1 MSASTCGEITY
12 RLVGVSSDGSFYMT
26 GGYKSIIEL
35 DGLDLTSMTGSPLDI
50 QCGKR
55 INLKLTSGSV
65 NSLTDGASGSQKGC
79 IVCKGHLEFK
89 GERALTVKGNASHAI
104 YAKEYI
110 EMSNCNLSVT
120 GADKDGMNCNQY
132 FTMKSGSLTID
143 NVGDDGI
150 QVAYKDET
158 DREAEDTGAITIK
171 GGILNVKV
179 AAAAAKGVKCEGSMI
194 ITGGDITASVLGHGI
209 WDSAKNKTKAS
220 ACLASDTDIT
230 IDGGTLSLTATGGG
244 GKGINCDGVFMMNS
258 GSVSIST
265 TGGIVTYVNG
275 VLSTNYTGNTDRIAS
290 DMKSS
295 PKGIKA
301 DSDVV
306 INGGDINITTTG
318 NGGEGIESKSQLTI
332 NNGYIVITAK
342 DDAINSSSHMYI
354 KGGNITAISTSNDG
368 LDSNGNLY
376 IESGYIMTFGAK
388 SPECGLD
395 AKDEEGYS
403 VVFTGGTLLAVG
415 GGNSTPSAS
424 SGSTQPYVSA
434 SSTVSANTSISLKD
448 TSGNELA
455 TFTVPSN
462 YSPSSAGMGGDPGG
476 SSNCSS
482 VLVTCA
488 GLTNG
493 SQYTLTT
500 VTTNISVTARTT
512 GSSGG
517 GWGH

>member
-1 MSASTCGEITY
+1 M
-12 RLVGVSSDGSFYMT
+12 
-26 GGYKSIIEL
+26 
-35 DGLDLTSMTGSPLDI
+35 
-50 QCGKR
+50 
-55 INLKLTSGSV
+55 
-65 NSLTDGASGSQKGC
+65 
-79 IVCKGHLEFK
+79 
-89 GERALTVKGNASHAI
+89 TVKGNASHAI

-110 EMSNCNLSVT
+110 EMSNCNLSLT
-120 GADKDGMNCNQY
+120 GAVKDGMNCNQY

-179 AAAAAKGVKCEGSMI
+179 AAAAAKGVKCEGSMT
-194 ITGGDITASVLGHGI
+194 ITGGDITASVSGHGI

-265 TGGIVTYVNG
+265 TGGIVAYVNG

-332 NNGYIVITAK
+332 NNGNIVIIAK

-395 AKDEEGYS
+395 ANDEEGYS
-403 VVFTGGTLLAVG
+403 VVFTGVTLLAVG

-476 SSNCSS
+476 SSNRSS

-488 GLTNG
+488 GLTDG

-500 VTTNISVTARTT
+500 GTTNISVTARTT